1 MRQAIANPEHI
12 ADSIP
17 IPLDTPPWQTLWHRA
32 LAQCTD
38 KPAEM
43 RA

>member
-1 MRQAIANPEHI
+1 MRQAIAKPEHI

-17 IPLDTPPWQTLWHRA
+17 VPLETPPWQTLCYRA
-32 LAQCTD
+32 LAQLTD
-38 KPAEM
+38 TSAEK

>member
-17 IPLDTPPWQTLWHRA
+17 VPLETPPWQTLSYRA
-32 LAQCTD
+32 LAQRTD

-43 RA
+43 PA